1 MSKAFIAKSI
11 VPSEKYPLKAQ
22 HMQEIRN
29 AQYNSSPKL
38 TVQSKQY
45 EQLIRDMFVKAKLEA
60 SRESENDTNSLE
72 EERYNRLWQSSP
84 GDESS

>member
-22 HMQEIRN
+22 HMQDIRN
-29 AQYNSSPKL
+29 AQSNSSSKL

-72 EERYNRLWQSSP
+72 EERHDRLWQSSP

>member
-29 AQYNSSPKL
+29 AQYNSSPNP

-60 SRESENDTNSLE
+60 SRDSENDTNSLE
-72 EERYNRLWQSSP
+72 EERLNHLWLDSP
-84 GDESS
+84 GNESS